1 MPRMPSAA
9 RAGAWLLRAWL
20 CGAVLQ
26 AGAAGA
32 APPDLPSAL
41 RRPALVTP
49 KALQAV
55 MLAVARAGSRLVA
68 VGERGTVLL
77 SDDNGRAWRQAQVPV
92 RATLAGLCFAD
103 AQQGWAVGHL
113 GVVLRTS
120 DGGQTW
126 ARQLDGVQAA
136 QLALQAA
143 RSAPDEAEQRSAQQL
158 LEDGP
163 DKPFF
168 DVVCLDGQRAI
179 AVGAYDMV
187 FATDDGGRRWR
198 PMHKALAQRQGV
210 HLYAIRQVGG
220 RLFIAGEQGL
230 LMRSDDGGAS
240 FQRLQT
246 PYKGSYFGLL
256 ASPTGA
262 VVAYGLRGNAY
273 RSADQGQT
281 WAQVRTGVTE
291 GISAGV
297 ARADRSLALLSQD
310 GQVLA
315 SRDDGMTFSRQA
327 SVAMPAAGLA
337 EAASDAG
344 LIVAGLRG
352 LRVLPSSP

>member
-1 MPRMPSAA
+1 MPRSSSAA
-9 RAGAWLLRAWL
+9 RAGAWLLRACL
-20 CGAVLQ
+20 CGAALQ
-26 AGAAGA
+26 AGAAAA
-32 APPDLPSAL
+32 APPAVPSAL
-41 RRPALVTP
+41 RTPALVTP
-49 KALQAV
+49 KALQAG

-77 SDDNGRAWRQAQVPV
+77 SDDGGKVWRQAQVPV
-92 RATLAGLCFAD
+92 QTTLTGLCFAD
-103 AQQGWAVGHL
+103 AQQGWAVGHM
-113 GVVLRTS
+113 GVVLRTV

-126 ARQLDGVQAA
+126 ARQLDGVQSA
-136 QLALQAA
+136 QVALQ
-143 RSAPDEAEQRSAQQL
+143 SAQDAHDDGEQRHAQQL
-158 LEDGP
+158 LKDGP

-168 DVVCLDGQRAI
+168 DVACLDGERAI
-179 AVGAYDMV
+179 AVGAYDMI
-187 FATDDGGRRWR
+187 FATDNGGRQWR

-210 HLYAIRQVGG
+210 HLYAIRQVGD

-230 LMRSDDGGAS
+230 LMRSDDRGAS
-240 FQRLQT
+240 FQRLET

-262 VVAYGLRGNAY
+262 VLAYGLRGNVY

-281 WAQVRTGVTE
+281 WSQIRTGVTE
-291 GISAGV
+291 SISAGV

-310 GQVLA
+310 GELLF
-315 SRDDGMTFSRQA
+315 SLDDGMTFSRQA

-337 EAASDAG
+337 QATTDAG
-344 LIVAGLRG
+344 LVVAGLRG